1 MQCREFHARRRQVN
15 PDTVDR
21 LSRSFGRF
29 GTRRSA
35 LVALLGTALLGAVP
49 GTEAAKGKRR
59 GKRARTS
66 AGTAKVQAENK
77 PQVEVEHVE
86 DGPFTLASCG
96 SFDLI
101 VESDYVLTTRRFFD
115 KQGNLTMLQGTAS
128 GTDTFINSGD
138 LTKSIEASFQ
148 NTFLG
153 DPQTPQRATTGI
165 IFKVIVPGVGA
176 VLLEIGRL
184 VFQAGNLVFQAGPQQ
199 FTDGD
204 LDALCE
210 ALA

>member
-1 MQCREFHARRRQVN
+1 MDI
-15 PDTVDR
+15 DTFDR
-21 LSRSFGRF
+21 LSRWFGIS

-35 LVALLGTALLGAVP
+35 LGALLGTALMAAVP

-66 AGTAKVQAENK
+66 ASSVRVQAENR
-77 PQVEVEHVE
+77 PEVEVEHVE

-138 LTKSIEASFQ
+138 WTKSIEASF
-148 NTFLG
+148 
-153 DPQTPQRATTGI
+153 
-165 IFKVIVPGVGA
+165 
-176 VLLEIGRL
+176 
-184 VFQAGNLVFQAGPQQ
+184 
-199 FTDGD
+199 
-204 LDALCE
+204 
-210 ALA
+210 